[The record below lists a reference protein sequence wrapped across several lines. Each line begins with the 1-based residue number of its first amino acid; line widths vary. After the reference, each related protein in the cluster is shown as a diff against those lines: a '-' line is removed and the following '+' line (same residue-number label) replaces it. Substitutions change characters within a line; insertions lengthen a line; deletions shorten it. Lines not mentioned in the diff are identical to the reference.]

1 MTNGSCKENRSF
13 LCTSKYR
20 LECLLGYEPPSFIT
34 HNSSLYKMDTPSF
47 KEDHIS
53 QVPALQML
61 IKLGYTYLSPAEA
74 ERLRGNKTTNVLL
87 EDILRKQL
95 KEINSIRVSA
105 SKTSIFT
112 DENIGRGIL
121 ALKNLPMNEGYIA
134 ACEKSY
140 NLLAMGQALE
150 QSVDGDKKS
159 FTLQFIDWKNISNNV
174 FHVTEEFSVM
184 RSTSKEHYRPDLVL
198 FVNGIPFCIIE
209 CKRPD
214 MKEPLKQAISQQI
227 RSQQEDGIRSL
238 YVYSQ
243 LLLSLSCNEA
253 LYATNATPEKFWA
266 KWQEKFHSEV
276 EENNHNNKLY
286 QLKNEPLSNEVKNR
300 LFAGRFKYVRTYFDA
315 LEDEEILSTH
325 QDAYLFSLC
334 RPERL
339 MDIVFN
345 FILFDN
351 GDKKV
356 ARYQQFFAI
365 KKSIERIKILQ
376 PSSSSSQRE
385 ERSYRGNLNFSGLVR
400 EARELRK
407 NQTPAEETLWQ
418 LLRNKKLNGLKFRRQ
433 HQIGHYIV
441 DFYCHERKLIVEL
454 DGAVH
459 DTPERQK
466 HDSVRNKFLTSS
478 GFKIIR
484 FRNEEVFNNIEEVLK
499 QIADSTPPS
508 PVGRGAGGEGNFSRK
523 GGVIWHT
530 QGSGK
535 SLTMVMLAQAIA
547 MEPSIRNPK
556 IVLVTDRTDL
566 DNQITGT
573 FRKCGKFVENA
584 NTGQRLVELLE
595 SKSDAVVTTIINK
608 FVAAVKKINKPI
620 ESHDIFVLV
629 DEGHRTQHGTFNIDM
644 QKTLPNACFI
654 ALTGTPLFKKDKST
668 ADKFGGLIDA
678 YTVDQAVKDNAVV
691 PLLYEGR
698 LAFQNV
704 NASPI
709 DIFFG
714 MVSEP
719 LSEYQKADIKKKFAR
734 NDHLNSAEQKMRMIA
749 WNISYHFRDN
759 WQGRT
764 PFKGQLVCDKKVN
777 AIKYKEYLDEIG
789 LVSSEVLISSIEERE
804 GEDSAYA
811 KSTEKENQFW
821 KKMMEEHGNSKSYE
835 KNIISRFKNQK
846 DPEIIIV
853 VDKLLTGFDEP
864 KNTVLYLARNLQ
876 GHKLLQAI
884 ARVNRIYPDKEF
896 GYIIDYYGVI
906 ENLDDALLL
915 YSSFEDFDDEDLAG
929 TLTNISEEIKKLPQK
944 HSDLWDIFKTI
955 ANKRD
960 AEAYQQLLK
969 DEAIR
974 VLFYDKLAAFAK
986 CLKMALSSIQFHKD
1000 VEEKTIDRYKHDLTM
1015 FLKLRLAVV
1024 ERFSDEIDYRQYEGQ
1039 IQKLIDTHITT
1050 EKIETIT
1057 ELVNIFDK
1065 DKFQQEV
1072 ENTTGKAAKADK
1084 IASRTGRHI
1093 SEKMDED
1100 PAFYKKFSQML
1111 KETIADYEAKRISE
1125 AQYLSR
1131 VQDIMNNVLA
1141 YTDKDIPDQL
1151 SDRDVAKAFYGLTLE
1166 AMSDKFQDY
1175 SIRKEIA
1182 IQTALHM
1189 DDLIKESVLDNGKPI
1204 IDWQYKTN
1212 ITGKLLIEIGD
1223 YLIDEVRDQYLVDL
1237 SFKEMD
1243 KIADDCIEVAKIRYK

>member
-1 MTNGSCKENRSF
+1 ME
-13 LCTSKYR
+13 
-20 LECLLGYEPPSFIT
+20 
-34 HNSSLYKMDTPSF
+34 TPSF

-53 QVPALQML
+53 QIPALQML
-61 IKLGYTYLSPAEA
+61 VNLGYTYLSPAEA
-74 ERLRGNKTTNVLL
+74 DRQRGGKTTNVLL
-87 EDILRKQL
+87 EDVLRKQL

-105 SKTSIFT
+105 TKTSIFT
-112 DENIGRGIL
+112 DENIERGIL

-134 ACEKSY
+134 ASERAY
-140 NLLAMGQALE
+140 NLLTLGQALE

-159 FTLQFIDWKNISNNV
+159 FTLQYIDWKNIGNNV

-198 FVNGIPFCIIE
+198 FVNGIPLCIIE

-227 RSQQEDGIRSL
+227 RNQQEDGIRNL

-243 LLLSLSCNEA
+243 LLLSLSCTQA

-266 KWQEKFHSEV
+266 KWQEKFSTD
-276 EENNHNNKLY
+276 EEERQYTDKLKE
-286 QLKNEPLSNEVKNR
+286 LKNKPLAVSIKEQ
-300 LFAGRFKYVRTYFDA
+300 LFSDRFKYVRQYFDA
-315 LEDEEILSTH
+315 LEQEEILPTE
-325 QDAYLFSLC
+325 QDNYLYGLC

-345 FILFDN
+345 FVLFDN
-351 GDKKV
+351 GEKKV

-365 KKSIERIKILQ
+365 KKSMQRI
-376 PSSSSSQRE
+376 
-385 ERSYRGNLNFSGLVR
+385 
-400 EARELRK
+400 
-407 NQTPAEETLWQ
+407 
-418 LLRNKKLNGLKFRRQ
+418 RNVENGK
-433 HQIGHYIV
+433 
-441 DFYCHERKLIVEL
+441 
-454 DGAVH
+454 
-459 DTPERQK
+459 
-466 HDSVRNKFLTSS
+466 
-478 GFKIIR
+478 
-484 FRNEEVFNNIEEVLK
+484 
-499 QIADSTPPS
+499 
-508 PVGRGAGGEGNFSRK
+508 RK

-547 MEPSIRNPK
+547 MEPSVRNPK

-566 DNQITGT
+566 DNQITST

-584 NTGQRLVELLE
+584 TTGQRLVELLE

-608 FVAAVKKINKPI
+608 FVAAVKKINKPL

-654 ALTGTPLFKKDKST
+654 AMTGTPLFKKDKST
-668 ADKFGGLIDA
+668 AAKFGGVIDA
-678 YTVDQAVKDNAVV
+678 YTVDQAVKDQAVV

-698 LAFQNV
+698 LALQDV

-709 DIFFG
+709 DTFFG

-719 LSEYQKADIKKKFAR
+719 LTEYQKADIKKKFAR
-734 NDHLNSAEQKMRMIA
+734 YDHLNSAEQKMRMIA
-749 WNISYHFRDN
+749 WDISYHFRDN

-789 LVSSEVLISSIEERE
+789 IVSCEVLISSIDERE
-804 GEDSAYA
+804 GEESAYE

-821 KKMMEEHGNSKSYE
+821 KKMMDEHGNSKSYE

-864 KNTVLYLARNLQ
+864 KNTVLYLTRNLQ
-876 GHKLLQAI
+876 SHKLLQAI

-896 GYIIDYYGVI
+896 GCIIDYYGVI
-906 ENLDDALLL
+906 ENLDDALQM
-915 YSSFEDFDDEDLAG
+915 YSSFEDFDEEDLAG
-929 TLTNISEEIKKLPQK
+929 TLTNISDEIKKLPQK

-986 CLKMALSSIQFHKD
+986 GLKLALSSIQFHKE
-1000 VEEKTIDRYKHDLTM
+1000 VEEKVINRYKEDLAM

-1024 ERFSDEIDYRQYEGQ
+1024 ERYSDEIDYKQYEGQ

-1084 IASRTGRHI
+1084 IASRTAKHI
-1093 SEKMDED
+1093 TEKMDED

-1141 YTDKDIPDQL
+1141 HTDNDIPEQL
-1151 SDRDVAKAFYGLTLE
+1151 RDKDVAKAFYGLTVE
-1166 AMSDKFQDY
+1166 ALSEKIQDNVV
-1175 SIRKEIA
+1175 RKEVST
-1182 IQTALHM
+1182 QTALQI
-1189 DDLIKESVLDNGKPI
+1189 DNLLQESVLDNGKPI

-1223 YLIDEVRDQYLVDL
+1223 YLIDEVRDKYNVDL

-1243 KIADDCIEVAKIRYK
+1243 KIAEDCIEVAKIRYK

>member
-1 MTNGSCKENRSF
+1 
-13 LCTSKYR
+13 
-20 LECLLGYEPPSFIT
+20 
-34 HNSSLYKMDTPSF
+34 MDTPSF

-53 QVPALQML
+53 QIPALQIL
-61 IKLGYTYLSPAEA
+61 VNLGYTYLSPAEA
-74 ERLRGNKTTNVLL
+74 ERQRGGKTSNVLL
-87 EDILRKQL
+87 EDVLRKQL
-95 KEINSIRVSA
+95 KKINA
-105 SKTSIFT
+105 EKTISSTKSTYIS
-112 DENIGRGIL
+112 DANIENGIQI
-121 ALKNLPMNEGYIA
+121 LKNLPMNEGYIA
-134 ACEKSY
+134 ASEKAY
-140 NLLAMGQALE
+140 NLLTLGQALE

-159 FTLQFIDWKNISNNV
+159 FTLQYIDWKNISNNV

-184 RSTSKEHYRPDLVL
+184 RSTRKEHYRPDLVL
-198 FVNGIPFCIIE
+198 FVNGIPLCIIE

-214 MKEPLKQAISQQI
+214 MKKPLKQAISQHL
-227 RSQQEDGIRSL
+227 RNQQEDGIRSL

-243 LLLSLSCNEA
+243 LTLSIATQEA
-253 LYATNATPEKFWA
+253 AYATNSTPEKFWA
-266 KWQEKFHSEV
+266 KWHEKFNSD
-276 EENNHNNKLY
+276 EEERKYKNKL
-286 QLKNEPLSNEVKNR
+286 LEFKNNPLPISIKESI
-300 LFAGRFKYVRTYFDA
+300 FSDRFKYVRQYFDA
-315 LEDEEILSTH
+315 LEQEKILPTE
-325 QDAYLFSLC
+325 QDIYLYGLC

-339 MDIVFN
+339 MDIIFN
-345 FILFDN
+345 FVLFDD
-351 GDKKV
+351 GKKKV

-365 KKSIERIKILQ
+365 KKSIQRIKHV
-376 PSSSSSQRE
+376 E
-385 ERSYRGNLNFSGLVR
+385 
-400 EARELRK
+400 
-407 NQTPAEETLWQ
+407 
-418 LLRNKKLNGLKFRRQ
+418 NGKRR
-433 HQIGHYIV
+433 
-441 DFYCHERKLIVEL
+441 
-454 DGAVH
+454 
-459 DTPERQK
+459 
-466 HDSVRNKFLTSS
+466 
-478 GFKIIR
+478 
-484 FRNEEVFNNIEEVLK
+484 
-499 QIADSTPPS
+499 
-508 PVGRGAGGEGNFSRK
+508 

-547 MEPSIRNPK
+547 MEPSIHNPK

-573 FRKCGKFVENA
+573 FRKCGRFVENA
-584 NTGQRLVELLE
+584 TTGQRLVELLE
-595 SKSDAVVTTIINK
+595 NKSDAVVTTIINK
-608 FVAAVKKINKPI
+608 FVAAVKKIVKPL

-654 ALTGTPLFKKDKST
+654 AMTGTPLFKKDKST
-668 ADKFGGLIDA
+668 AEKFGGMIDA

-698 LAFQNV
+698 LALQNV

-709 DIFFG
+709 DTFFG

-719 LSEYQKADIKKKFAR
+719 LTEYQKADIKKKFAR

-749 WNISYHFRDN
+749 WDISYHFRNN

-764 PFKGQLVCDKKVN
+764 PLKGQLVCDKKVN

-789 LVSSEVLISSIEERE
+789 IVSCEVLISSIDERE
-804 GEDSAYA
+804 GEESAYE
-811 KSTEKENQFW
+811 KSIEKEHQFW
-821 KKMMEEHGNSKSYE
+821 KKMMDEHGNSKSYE
-835 KNIISRFKNQK
+835 KNIISRFKNSK

-864 KNTVLYLARNLQ
+864 KNTVLYLTRNLQ
-876 GHKLLQAI
+876 SHKLLQAI

-906 ENLDDALLL
+906 ENLDDALQL

-929 TLTNISEEIKKLPQK
+929 TLTNISDEIKKLPQK
-944 HSDLWDIFKTI
+944 HSELWHIFKTI
-955 ANKRD
+955 TNKRD

-969 DEAIR
+969 DEVIR

-986 CLKMALSSIQFHKD
+986 GLKLALSSIQFHKE
-1000 VEEKTIDRYKHDLTM
+1000 VEEKVINRYKEDLTM

-1024 ERFSDEIDYRQYEGQ
+1024 ERYSDEIDYKQYEGQ

-1084 IASRTGRHI
+1084 IASRTAKHI
-1093 SEKMDED
+1093 TEKMDEN

-1111 KETIADYEAKRISE
+1111 SETIADYEAKRISE
-1125 AQYLSR
+1125 AQYLSK
-1131 VQDIMNNVLA
+1131 VQDIMNNVLTH
-1141 YTDKDIPDQL
+1141 TDNDIPEQL
-1151 SDRDVAKAFYGLTLE
+1151 KDRDIAKAFYGLTVE
-1166 AMSDKFQDY
+1166 ALSEKIQDNVV
-1175 SIRKEIA
+1175 RKEVA
-1182 IQTALHM
+1182 TQTALQI
-1189 DDLIKESVLDNGKPI
+1189 DDLIQDSVLDKGKAI

-1223 YLIDEVRDQYLVDL
+1223 YLIDEVRDKYHLDL
-1237 SFKEMD
+1237 PFKDMD
-1243 KIADDCIEVAKIRYK
+1243 KIAEDCIEVAKIRYK

>member
-1 MTNGSCKENRSF
+1 
-13 LCTSKYR
+13 
-20 LECLLGYEPPSFIT
+20 
-34 HNSSLYKMDTPSF
+34 MDTPSF

-53 QVPALQML
+53 QIPALQML
-61 IKLGYTYLSPAEA
+61 MNLGYTYLSPAEA
-74 ERLRGNKTTNVLL
+74 DRQRGGKTSNVLL
-87 EDILRKQL
+87 EDVLRKQL

-105 SKTSIFT
+105 TKTSIFT
-112 DENIGRGIL
+112 DENIERGIL

-134 ACEKSY
+134 ASEKAY
-140 NLLAMGQALE
+140 NLLTLGQALE

-159 FTLQFIDWKNISNNV
+159 FTMQYIDWKNISNNV
-174 FHVTEEFSVM
+174 FHVTEEYSVT
-184 RSTSKEHYRPDLVL
+184 RLGRASKEHYRPDLVL
-198 FVNGIPFCIIE
+198 FVNGIPLCIIE

-214 MKEPLKQAISQQI
+214 MKEPLKQAISQHL
-227 RSQQEDGIRSL
+227 RNQQEDGIRSL

-243 LLLSLSCNEA
+243 LTLSIATQEA
-253 LYATNATPEKFWA
+253 SYATNATPEKFWA
-266 KWQEKFHSEV
+266 KWHEKFNSE
-276 EENNHNNKLY
+276 EEERNYKSELLQFKNKPLPISIKE
-286 QLKNEPLSNEVKNR
+286 QLFSD
-300 LFAGRFKYVRTYFDA
+300 RFKYVRQYFDA
-315 LEDEEILSTH
+315 LEQEQILPTE
-325 QDAYLFSLC
+325 QDIYLYGLC

-345 FILFDN
+345 FVLFDN
-351 GDKKV
+351 GEKKV

-365 KKSIERIKILQ
+365 KKSMQRIKHV
-376 PSSSSSQRE
+376 E
-385 ERSYRGNLNFSGLVR
+385 
-400 EARELRK
+400 
-407 NQTPAEETLWQ
+407 
-418 LLRNKKLNGLKFRRQ
+418 NGKRR
-433 HQIGHYIV
+433 
-441 DFYCHERKLIVEL
+441 
-454 DGAVH
+454 
-459 DTPERQK
+459 
-466 HDSVRNKFLTSS
+466 
-478 GFKIIR
+478 
-484 FRNEEVFNNIEEVLK
+484 
-499 QIADSTPPS
+499 
-508 PVGRGAGGEGNFSRK
+508 

-547 MEPSIRNPK
+547 MEPSISNPK

-573 FRKCGKFVENA
+573 FRKCGRFVENA
-584 NTGQRLVELLE
+584 TTGQRLVELLE
-595 SKSDAVVTTIINK
+595 NKSDAVVTTIINK
-608 FVAAVKKINKPI
+608 FVAAVKKINKPLS
-620 ESHDIFVLV
+620 SHDIFVLV

-654 ALTGTPLFKKDKST
+654 AMTGTPLFKKDKST
-668 ADKFGGLIDA
+668 AEKFGGMIDA
-678 YTVDQAVKDNAVV
+678 YTVDQAVKDKAVV

-698 LAFQNV
+698 LALQNV

-709 DIFFG
+709 DTFFG
-714 MVSEP
+714 MVAEP
-719 LSEYQKADIKKKFAR
+719 LTEYQKADIKKKFAR
-734 NDHLNSAEQKMRMIA
+734 YDHLNSAEQKMRMIA
-749 WNISYHFRDN
+749 WDISYHFRDN
-759 WQGRT
+759 WQDKT

-789 LVSSEVLISSIEERE
+789 MVSSEVLISSIDERE
-804 GEDSAYA
+804 GEESAYE

-821 KKMMEEHGNSKSYE
+821 KKMMDEHGNSKSYE

-864 KNTVLYLARNLQ
+864 KNTVLYLTRNLQ
-876 GHKLLQAI
+876 SHKLLQAI

-906 ENLDDALLL
+906 ENLDDALQL

-929 TLTNISEEIKKLPQK
+929 TMTNISEEIKKLPQK
-944 HSDLWDIFKTI
+944 HSELWDIFKTV

-969 DEAIR
+969 DEAKR

-986 CLKMALSSIQFHKD
+986 GLKLALSSIQFHKET
-1000 VEEKTIDRYKHDLTM
+1000 EEKVINRYKEDLAM

-1024 ERFSDEIDYRQYEGQ
+1024 ERYSDEIDYKQYEGQ

-1084 IASRTGRHI
+1084 IASRTAKHI

-1131 VQDIMNNVLA
+1131 VQDIMNNVLTH
-1141 YTDKDIPDQL
+1141 TDNDIPEQL
-1151 SDRDVAKAFYGLTLE
+1151 MARDAAKAFYGLTLE
-1166 AMSDKFQDY
+1166 SLTEKIKDNVV
-1175 SIRKEIA
+1175 RKEVA
-1182 IQTALHM
+1182 TQTALQI
-1189 DDLIKESVLDNGKPI
+1189 DDLIKDSVIDNGKPI

-1223 YLIDEVRDQYLVDL
+1223 YLIDEVRDKYNVVLT
-1237 SFKEMD
+1237 FEEMD
-1243 KIADDCIEVAKIRYK
+1243 KIAIDCIEVAKKRYK